1 MPSLR
6 QSASGIVLLITAGLS
21 ACTSTSF
28 LPTKQQQL
36 MTQLSA
42 QLQQAQLPTDA
53 LAFIAYPLDRSVAP
67 LGYQSDKAMQPASTM
82 KLVTSIV
89 ALEQLG
95 PAYRAKTQLRSYE
108 APAQKMQQPLVLKGL
123 GDMDFNV
130 QELWSLLQQA
140 YDQGIRQVPAI
151 QIDRSWFNPS
161 RPELTALPFDET
173 PREYYNLLPDAL
185 FLQRNML
192 GIQLQSTADSV
203 TGQFYPALQDLELI
217 TSQVVLTDSHC
228 ADWYPHPH
236 HLVFKRQPDSLQ
248 LIVQGEFPKHCQ
260 KRDYLQLLNRTDL
273 SRLLVQQLWQQI
285 SGQTRVPVLEK
296 GATEAT
302 VLLAEHQSRALAEV
316 LRDINKSSDNAL
328 TRQLYLALGAQQI
341 NTPAERTAD
350 RSELQVRSFLSR
362 IELDHSSLVL
372 ENGSGL
378 SRTERISPELMAAVL
393 QYAYQAQYQPELL
406 SSMPLAGVDGT
417 LKRRFTESPAKG
429 KARLKTGTLRN
440 VTALAGFV
448 TDQSGRSWVVASFI
462 NHPKASR
469 GRVVLDSLIDWIT
482 MQSVTN

>member
-1 MPSLR
+1 M
-6 QSASGIVLLITAGLS
+6 ITAGLS
-21 ACTSTSF
+21 ACSSTAS
-28 LPTKQQQL
+28 LHTKQHQL

-53 LAFIAYPLDRSVAP
+53 LAFIAYPLDSSATP
-67 LGYQSDKAMQPASTM
+67 LSYQSDKAMQPASTM

-95 PAYRAKTQLRSYE
+95 PVYRAKTQLRSYE

-140 YDQGIRQVPAI
+140 YDQGIRQIPAI

-217 TSQVVLTDSHC
+217 TNQVVLTNSLC

-236 HLVFKRQPDSLQ
+236 HLVFKRQPDRLQ
-248 LIVQGEFPKHCQ
+248 LILQGEFPKHCQ
-260 KRDYLQLLNRTDL
+260 KRDYLQLLNRPDL

-285 SGQTRVPVLEK
+285 SGQTRVPVLEQ

-341 NTPAERTAD
+341 NAPTERTAD
-350 RSELQVRSFLSR
+350 RSELQVRSFLSS

-378 SRTERISPELMAAVL
+378 SRTERISPELMAALL
-393 QYAYQAQYQPELL
+393 QHAYQSQYQPELI
-406 SSMPLAGVDGT
+406 SSMPVAGMDGT

-440 VTALAGFV
+440 VTALAGFA
-448 TDQSGRSWVVASFI
+448 TDQSGRTWVVASFI